1 MFSLTGNI
9 LIVKARMK
17 PGSRPPGRVQME
29 ADDLA
34 LLSERERQV
43 FQLLGGGLRAGAVAV
58 EMRLSVKTV
67 ETHQK
72 HIREKLHLRDG
83 AELQRRA
90 TIFHTARA
98 TKPAAE

>member
-1 MFSLTGNI
+1 MAFTG
-9 LIVKARMK
+9 LEDVLLETLA
-17 PGSRPPGRVQME
+17 SGRVQM
-29 ADDLA
+29 AA
-34 LLSERERQV
+34 
-43 FQLLGGGLRAGAVAV
+43 

-72 HIREKLHLRDG
+72 HIREKLRLRDG

-98 TKPAAE
+98 TNPAAE